1 MEKTNLTI
9 LLTSRCTLKC
19 KLCATYAPQ
28 NKKPCHYDSK
38 IIMASVDK
46 YFASMGDVCLFTLS
60 GGEPLLHPDLV
71 RMVQHFKQ
79 YASRMEKFEIITNGT
94 IVPSEAL
101 LLALKEIPNVDV
113 MIDDYGKNISKKVDD
128 VVMAFEKY
136 GIRYRRRKYYGEDA
150 HAGGWLDI
158 SDFSDKGRTEEE
170 NTELFHKCMYTTTFS
185 RHFFIIDGKAY
196 MCYVNHRL
204 LDDINERE
212 DEHVDFCDENL
223 QLSDIKEKLYS
234 LRDRNHLSVCA
245 RCNGFCTDG
254 KRYTPAEQLQ

>member
-158 SDFSDKGRTEEE
+158 SD
-170 NTELFHKCMYTTTFS
+170 
-185 RHFFIIDGKAY
+185 
-196 MCYVNHRL
+196 
-204 LDDINERE
+204 
-212 DEHVDFCDENL
+212 
-223 QLSDIKEKLYS
+223 
-234 LRDRNHLSVCA
+234 
-245 RCNGFCTDG
+245 
-254 KRYTPAEQLQ
+254 